1 MSKPLSGPCT
11 LFWTDYS
18 VVFASWLDLVAVA
31 SAAQTKGRWLFVDGG
46 SGVEIATCSIAADG
60 LMRPVVLATAC
71 E

>member
-1 MSKPLSGPCT
+1 MSKQLCEQST

-18 VVFASWLDLVAVA
+18 VLFVSWLGLVAVA
-31 SAAQTKGRWLFVDGG
+31 SAAQPKGRGLFVDGG

-60 LMRPVVLATAC
+60 LMRPVVSPTAC